1 MLNVKLKRRDCVGI
15 AASAH
20 YDGERRLREI
30 QAHRFFWRRLSKAL
44 IRVSIKTIAIIA
56 GVLVVVSAAGWFF
69 RDAPAVRETAE
80 TVSAFAQNIV
90 PDNSYTVAKAEND
103 KAAGRIDKAGAAGPL
118 RKCVSDG
125 RTIYTDEKCPSGS
138 REAPISEGNV
148 TVMPSTRPAAKPK
161 AEEKTK
167 SEEKTK

>member
-1 MLNVKLKRRDCVGI
+1 M
-15 AASAH
+15 
-20 YDGERRLREI
+20 
-30 QAHRFFWRRLSKAL
+30 
-44 IRVSIKTIAIIA
+44 KTIAIIA
-56 GVLVVVSAAGWFF
+56 GSVLVLGAAGWYF
-69 RDAPAVRETAE
+69 RDSPAVREAAQS
-80 TVSAFAQNIV
+80 VSTFTESIV

-125 RTIYTDEKCPSGS
+125 RTTYTDEKCPSGT

-148 TVMPSTRPAAKPK
+148 TVMPGTRPAAKPK

-167 SEEKTK
+167 SEEKPKSEEKTK